1 MLGDNHTFVQE
12 FPEYADLIAILKK
25 QDEVFASH
33 LDQYHRLDH
42 QIRGL
47 EKNNQPT
54 TDDRMNQLKSQR
66 ARLKD
71 DIYQILMAQ
80 SS

>member
-1 MLGDNHTFVQE
+1 MLGDNHTLVQE
-12 FPEYADLIAILKK
+12 FPEYAYLITILKK
-25 QDEVFASH
+25 QDEIFASH
-33 LDQYHRLDH
+33 VDQYHRLDH

-47 EKNNQPT
+47 EKNHQPT
-54 TDDRMNQLKSQR
+54 TDERMNQLKTQR

-71 DIYQILMAQ
+71 QIYQILIAQ